1 MRHAHTGA
9 LGGDDASRPDALGN
23 IADPHGVRP
32 QEVIAFGDGEN
43 DVKMFQAV
51 DHSFAMANAE
61 DFVKAKAFAVTRSN
75 EEDGVACV
83 LEELL

>member
-1 MRHAHTGA
+1 M
-9 LGGDDASRPDALGN
+9 
-23 IADPHGVRP
+23 
-32 QEVIAFGDGEN
+32 
-43 DVKMFQAV
+43 KMFQAV